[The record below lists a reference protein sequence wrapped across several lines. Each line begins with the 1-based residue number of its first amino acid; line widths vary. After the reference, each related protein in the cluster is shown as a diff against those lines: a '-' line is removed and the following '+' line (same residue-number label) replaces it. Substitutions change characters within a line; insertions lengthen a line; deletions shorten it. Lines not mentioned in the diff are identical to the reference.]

1 MVMASDIFGR
11 NSVYRTTVIF
21 SESWKGREGRKEGRK
36 ERERK
41 EEGKGIG
48 GKIREGRKEGKRR
61 EG

>member
-1 MVMASDIFGR
+1 MVMESDIFGR

-41 EEGKGIG
+41 EEGKEKKG
-48 GKIREGRKEGKRR
+48 RE
-61 EG
+61 